1 MTAIRI
7 MAIPPATLS
16 VEALAPWFDQGLTM
30 TSPKPATNWIR
41 NSVKAADATPPA
53 RIAPQATADLEDSSG
68 MMSVCIA
75 TTSAIAATPLACP
88 GGTRHGTKLR
98 ANIWFP
104 AGGAATFHEAID

>member
-16 VEALAPWFDQGLTM
+16 VEALAPWFDQGLTN
-30 TSPKPATNWIR
+30 TSPKPATSWIR

-68 MMSVCIA
+68 MISVCIA

-88 GGTRHGTKLR
+88 GGTLHGNK
-98 ANIWFP
+98 AACDFWFRG
-104 AGGAATFHEAID
+104 AGRPHSTR